1 MFRSIL
7 AAYREAF
14 SGLNRAV
21 WLLALTTLVNRSGTM
36 VLPFLILYLTQ
47 QRGFEPT
54 DAGKALGI
62 YGLGGVLGSYLV
74 CRLLLEKKKR
84 AARGA
89 RGAAAARLS
98 DDDGREGP

>member
-7 AAYREAF
+7 ATYREAF

-47 QRGFEPT
+47 QQGFEPT
-54 DAGKALGI
+54 DAPVAPNGN
-62 YGLGGVLGSYLV
+62 GGVKGRRKSKKDKLREAALRGSQ
-74 CRLLLEKKKR
+74 R
-84 AARGA
+84 
-89 RGAAAARLS
+89 
-98 DDDGREGP
+98 